1 VIAVRSNCQL
11 NLGLLLAERNLM
23 ASAKLTTKGRVTI
36 PAVVRAE
43 LKLKAADRI
52 EFVKILER
60 QYEIVVRKL
69 SVKELAKRR
78 SPST

>member
-1 VIAVRSNCQL
+1 
-11 NLGLLLAERNLM
+11 M